1 MLNIWGNLIMKD
13 SIRSIFTNEK
23 PVMALVHLKSEETE
37 NYATKVSNNIETTFA
52 HTVKILSRF
61 EDIGLVTSE
70 KKGRKKMLNLTDTG
84 EELAEKAQ
92 EFVAGLDKLSREQ
105 GDA

>member
-1 MLNIWGNLIMKD
+1 MED

-23 PVMALVHLKSEETE
+23 PVMALVHLKSRRTE
-37 NYATKVSNNIETTFA
+37 NYASEISSEIDTTYA

-61 EDIGLVTSE
+61 EDCGLITSR
-70 KKGRKKMLNLTDTG
+70 KKGRKKMLKLTDSG
-84 EELAEKAQ
+84 EDLAEKAQ
-92 EFVAGLDKLSREQ
+92 EFVAELDEVSRKQ

>member
-1 MLNIWGNLIMKD
+1 MED

-23 PVMALVHLKSEETE
+23 PVMALVYLKSRRTE
-37 NYATKVSNNIETTFA
+37 NYASEISDKIDSTYA
-52 HTVKILSRF
+52 HTVKILGRF
-61 EDIGLVTSE
+61 EDLGLIVSR
-70 KKGRKKMLNLTDTG
+70 KKGRKKMLKLTDSG

-92 EFVAGLDKLSREQ
+92 EFVAGLDKISREQ